1 MKKYS
6 KISLI
11 GAASGWGAQNKLTEE
26 GPIFLEKHYRL
37 IKENFFYKDNS
48 ISWRKTLNPKKT
60 FRENTSSDFSFEERE
75 DLILN
80 FSINLSEEVI
90 SCLKDKNFPVILG
103 GDHSIA
109 IGTWSGVVQ
118 ATNCHEKLGLIWID
132 AHMDAHTP
140 NTSLSQAIHGMPL
153 ALLMNYGSQKIR
165 SVLFNNKTIINP
177 EYVTLIGIRSFEEEE
192 KQLLKMLG
200 VKVYYIEEVF
210 AKGFENV
217 FNSALDYLMNLTSFI
232 GLSIDIDAFDPKFA
246 PGTGCREKNGL
257 LPHDFIMALDKI
269 NLVDTFTALEIV
281 EYNPSLDEDFLTFN
295 LIKNIINLCSK
306 SHT

>member
-6 KISLI
+6 KVSLI

-26 GPIFLEKHYRL
+26 GPIFLKKHYRL
-37 IKENFFYKDNS
+37 IKQNFFDNS
-48 ISWRKTLNPKKT
+48 ITWRRTLNPKKT
-60 FRENTSSDFSFEERE
+60 FRESTSSDLSFEEIE

-90 SCLKDKNFPVILG
+90 SCLNDKNFPLILG

-118 ATNCHEKLGLIWID
+118 ANNCHEKLGLIWID

-217 FNSALDYLMNLTSFI
+217 FNNALDYLTNLTSFI

-257 LPHDFIMALDKI
+257 LPHDFIMTLDKI
-269 NLVDTFTALEIV
+269 NLLNTFTALEIV
-281 EYNPSLDEDFLTFN
+281 EYNPSLDKDFLTFN
-295 LIKNIINLCSK
+295 LIKDIINLCNK
-306 SHT
+306 PPI

>member
-6 KISLI
+6 KVSLI

-26 GPIFLEKHYRL
+26 GPIFLKKHYRL
-37 IKENFFYKDNS
+37 IKQNFFDNS
-48 ISWRKTLNPKKT
+48 ITWRRTLNPKKT
-60 FRENTSSDFSFEERE
+60 FRESTSSDLSFEEIE

-90 SCLKDKNFPVILG
+90 SCLNDKNFPLILG

-118 ATNCHEKLGLIWID
+118 ANNCHEKLGLIWID

-165 SVLFNNKTIINP
+165 SVLFNNRTIINP
-177 EYVTLIGIRSFEEEE
+177 EHVTLIGIRSFEEEE

-217 FNSALDYLMNLTSFI
+217 FNNALDYLTNLTSFI

-269 NLVDTFTALEIV
+269 NLVNTFTALEIV

-295 LIKNIINLCSK
+295 LIKDIINLCNK
-306 SHT
+306 PPI

>member
-6 KISLI
+6 KVSLI

-26 GPIFLEKHYRL
+26 GPIFLKKHYRL
-37 IKENFFYKDNS
+37 IKQNFFDNS
-48 ISWRKTLNPKKT
+48 ITWRRTLNPKKT
-60 FRENTSSDFSFEERE
+60 FRESTSSDLSFEEIE

-90 SCLKDKNFPVILG
+90 SCLNDKNFPLILG

-118 ATNCHEKLGLIWID
+118 ANNCHEKLGLIWID

-217 FNSALDYLMNLTSFI
+217 FNNALDYLTNLTSFI

-269 NLVDTFTALEIV
+269 NLVNTFTALEIV

-295 LIKNIINLCSK
+295 LIKDIINLCNK
-306 SHT
+306 PPI

>member
-6 KISLI
+6 KVSLI

-26 GPIFLEKHYRL
+26 GPIFLKKHYRL
-37 IKENFFYKDNS
+37 IKQNFFDNS
-48 ISWRKTLNPKKT
+48 ITWRRTLNPKKT
-60 FRENTSSDFSFEERE
+60 FRESTSSDLSFEEIE

-90 SCLKDKNFPVILG
+90 SCLNDKNFPLILG

-118 ATNCHEKLGLIWID
+118 ANNCHEKLGLIWID

-177 EYVTLIGIRSFEEEE
+177 EHVTLIGIRSFEEEE

-217 FNSALDYLMNLTSFI
+217 FNNALDYLTNLTSFI

-257 LPHDFIMALDKI
+257 LPHDFIMALDSLSVKI
-269 NLVDTFTALEIV
+269 LNF
-281 EYNPSLDEDFLTFN
+281 
-295 LIKNIINLCSK
+295 
-306 SHT
+306 